1 MTIDQDEITAQVYRI
16 IKNNP
21 ALTKPQIM
29 DKLITSLPGVP
40 LSRILISINH
50 LSEG

>member
-1 MTIDQDEITAQVYRI
+1 MDQDEITARVYHV

-21 ALTKPQIM
+21 DLTMPQIM
-29 DKLITSLPGVP
+29 DKLITSLPSVP

-50 LSEG
+50 LRDG